1 MTDGLRKTLRQYPQ
15 YRLLDTAIDKAIAAL
30 ARETSGVADSS
41 HTADAPVLAL
51 AQLALLT
58 LVRLQDM
65 IGTSVSTPP
74 AIHLTP
80 RETECLQWAAAG
92 KTAWETSRILAIS
105 ERTATFH
112 LTNAVKKLGAT
123 NRRAAVARA
132 IGLGLIAP

>member
-1 MTDGLRKTLRQYPQ
+1 MTDGLRKSLRQQPQ
-15 YRLLDTAIDKAIAAL
+15 YRLLDTAIDKAIVAL
-30 ARETSGVADSS
+30 SREHPDAT
-41 HTADAPVLAL
+41 DAPVVAL

-65 IGTSVSTPP
+65 IGTAAIASP